1 MTAHKNQDDNYAIS
15 NRWFQVLVLLPGC
28 ISRGLLLPSPARSGS
43 SISPS
48 CYTRSRL
55 KISLGNTANELKF
68 FPDRMQLIAG
78 KKYKLL
84 LSNPSPQK
92 HYFTAR
98 EFASSSWTQKVDA
111 GNVEIKGAIQELELR
126 PKYQCGMGVSADEIG
141 KLSVTVYDSR
151 TYRSRHDWHD
161 LRSDKMTFIY
171 PISLQQYST
180 VLLAHVSDGILWK
193 SYMQKHE
200 EP

>member
-1 MTAHKNQDDNYAIS
+1 MIVVGIYIFPVSSVLADRFSAGETNSPGREAIAGA
-15 NRWFQVLVLLPGC
+15 NAPLPPTTKLSTSTLT
-28 ISRGLLLPSPARSGS
+28 IDTVP
-43 SISPS
+43 IEI
-48 CYTRSRL
+48 
-55 KISLGNTANELKF
+55 KISLGNTANQLKF

-126 PKYQCGMGVSADEIG
+126 PSTNAAWILVPMKPGNYKLRCTIPGHTEAGMIG
-141 KLSVTVYDSR
+141 TIIVT
-151 TYRSRHDWHD
+151 
-161 LRSDKMTFIY
+161 
-171 PISLQQYST
+171 P
-180 VLLAHVSDGILWK
+180 
-193 SYMQKHE
+193 
-200 EP
+200 

>member
-1 MTAHKNQDDNYAIS
+1 MRSLIHGLKFWCCCLMVAVAIYCC
-15 NRWFQVLVLLPGC
+15 QVLPALAVTLPVFTP
-28 ISRGLLLPSPARSGS
+28 IEM
-43 SISPS
+43 
-48 CYTRSRL
+48 

-98 EFASSSWTQKVDA
+98 EFASNSWTQKVDA

-126 PKYQCGMGVSADEIG
+126 PSTTAAWVLVPMKSGSYQLRCTIPGHTAAGMTGTI
-141 KLSVTVYDSR
+141 SVATNP
-151 TYRSRHDWHD
+151 
-161 LRSDKMTFIY
+161 K
-171 PISLQQYST
+171 
-180 VLLAHVSDGILWK
+180 AA
-193 SYMQKHE
+193 
-200 EP
+200 